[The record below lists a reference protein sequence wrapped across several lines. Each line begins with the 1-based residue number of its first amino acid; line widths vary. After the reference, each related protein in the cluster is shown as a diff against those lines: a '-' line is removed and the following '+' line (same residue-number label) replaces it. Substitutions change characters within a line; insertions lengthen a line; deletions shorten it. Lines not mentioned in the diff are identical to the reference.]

1 MTLHVRVDV
10 WDCPVPQ
17 PYPRKAVRVHHGM
30 SKPWSFIKVRIMYR
44 LYIIYIEFVSVLY
57 TLYVGHPSA

>member
-30 SKPWSFIKVRIMYR
+30 SKPWSFIKVRISCR
-44 LYIIYIEFVSVLY
+44 LYIR
-57 TLYVGHPSA
+57 